1 MTSYKDKNKKAN
13 EILYA
18 FSIIG
23 IIPLMAILM
32 LRINNPYSQVLY
44 YLYNKVAFLPSITS
58 LHDPVMTTLM
68 SNYNKTAPVMGI
80 LVFLCTY
87 KTREII
93 KPVTRK
99 LVVQSC
105 FWGPVFY
112 AILIYITLFY
122 NLELTTAGG
131 FFKLLSH
138 NVITLFILYCSIY
151 FTVLTMTYAILLMPL
166 LVIKYFKGR
175 Q

>member
-1 MTSYKDKNKKAN
+1 
-13 EILYA
+13 
-18 FSIIG
+18 
-23 IIPLMAILM
+23 
-32 LRINNPYSQVLY
+32 
-44 YLYNKVAFLPSITS
+44 
-58 LHDPVMTTLM
+58 MTTLM

-105 FWGPVFY
+105 FWGAVFY

>member
-1 MTSYKDKNKKAN
+1 MTSNKDKNKKAN

-18 FSIIG
+18 FFIIG
-23 IIPLMAILM
+23 IIPLMAILI
-32 LRINNPYSQVLY
+32 LRINDPYSQVLY

-105 FWGPVFY
+105 F
-112 AILIYITLFY
+112 
-122 NLELTTAGG
+122 
-131 FFKLLSH
+131 
-138 NVITLFILYCSIY
+138 
-151 FTVLTMTYAILLMPL
+151 
-166 LVIKYFKGR
+166 
-175 Q
+175 

>member
-1 MTSYKDKNKKAN
+1 MTSNKDKNKKAN

-23 IIPLMAILM
+23 IIPLMAILI

-58 LHDPVMTTLM
+58 LHDPVMTALM

-105 FWGPVFY
+105 FWGPVF
-112 AILIYITLFY
+112 LCH
-122 NLELTTAGG
+122 
-131 FFKLLSH
+131 SD
-138 NVITLFILYCSIY
+138 LYH
-151 FTVLTMTYAILLMPL
+151 TVL
-166 LVIKYFKGR
+166 
-175 Q
+175 